1 MIKRN
6 SLLISREF
14 FLYFNIEGMNVRVVE
29 FVIDY
34 IDE

>member
-1 MIKRN
+1 MIKRD

-14 FLYFNIEGMNVRVVE
+14 FLCFNIEGMDVMIVE

-34 IDE
+34 IG